1 MVKISG
7 KGVFQS
13 AKELRQ
19 KQDIQRDDGVII
31 YNELFNTKD
40 LEKKVER
47 NRKKTKNLLVN
58 LKTG

>member
-40 LEKKVER
+40 WEKKVER